1 MNVVKMK
8 EIFSDEQFVKS
19 LFEMETAAAVQ
30 AALKEHG
37 IDLTE
42 QDILSIR
49 DLLIKMDNGEIT
61 QEQMEK
67 LQAMTEGCELS
78 EDALENIAGGSITAI
93 LVGTLSMVFLKSALV
108 TTAGVAVGL
117 GISEAVN
124 NRW

>member
-42 QDILSIR
+42 QEILSIQNMLSKVESGEISAEQM
-49 DLLIKMDNGEIT
+49 DLLAKKTMDG
-61 QEQMEK
+61 
-67 LQAMTEGCELS
+67 ELS
-78 EDALENIAGGSITAI
+78 DESLEQIAGGFVITATVAI
-93 LVGTLSMVFLKSALV
+93 VTKVVGLTVMA
-108 TTAGVAVGL
+108 AVGVGAGF
-117 GISEAVN
+117 GIGQYMN
-124 NRW
+124 DRRW